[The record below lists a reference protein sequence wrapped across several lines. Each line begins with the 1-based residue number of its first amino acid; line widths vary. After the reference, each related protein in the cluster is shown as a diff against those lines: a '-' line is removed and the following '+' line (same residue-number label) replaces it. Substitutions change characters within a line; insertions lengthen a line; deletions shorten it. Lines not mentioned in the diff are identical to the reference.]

1 MTRASMVEVMATPFV
16 RTAVLKGLS
25 YRMVVFK
32 HALKNAL
39 LAPIT
44 VIMLHIGW
52 LLGGTMVVESMFGYP
67 GIGTLLLKAAMSKDV
82 PIIEAG
88 ALFMT
93 FVATATQLL
102 ADFSYIY
109 FNPRIRYH

>member
-1 MTRASMVEVMATPFV
+1 MVI
-16 RTAVLKGLS
+16 
-25 YRMVVFK
+25 FK

-67 GIGTLLLKAAMSKDV
+67 GIGDPAAPRGHVKGC

-102 ADFSYIY
+102 ADFTYIY
-109 FNPRIRYH
+109 LNPRIRYH

>member
-1 MTRASMVEVMATPFV
+1 MTRASMVEVMATPYI

-25 YRMVVFK
+25 HRSVVVK
-32 HALKNAL
+32 HAVKNVL

-52 LLGGTMVVESMFGYP
+52 LLGGLMVVESMFGYP
-67 GIGTLLLKAAMSKDV
+67 GIGTLLLNAALSKDV
-82 PIIEAG
+82 PIVEAG

-93 FVATATQLL
+93 LVATSTQLL
-102 ADFSYIY
+102 ADFTYIY
-109 FNPRIRYH
+109 LNPRIRYH